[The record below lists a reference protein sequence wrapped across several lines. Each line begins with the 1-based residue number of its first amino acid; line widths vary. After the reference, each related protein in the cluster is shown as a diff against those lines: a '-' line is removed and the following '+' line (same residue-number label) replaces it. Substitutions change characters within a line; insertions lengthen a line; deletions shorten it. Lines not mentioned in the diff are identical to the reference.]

1 MGRAWRGHGERV
13 SGLGAQHTGKLQKR
27 GKIMEYKFTADNFG
41 AEVLQASTPVLVD
54 FYADWCNPCR
64 MMGPLVAK
72 VAEEYAGRI
81 KVGKC
86 NIDENMELAATYR
99 ISSIPAFVV
108 FKGGKPVATYV
119 GGMSAADLREKM
131 EQVLA

>member
-1 MGRAWRGHGERV
+1 
-13 SGLGAQHTGKLQKR
+13 
-27 GKIMEYKFTADNFG
+27 MEYKFTADNFDE
-41 AEVLQASTPVLVD
+41 EVFQASMPVLVD

-64 MMGPLVAK
+64 MMGPVVAK
-72 VAEEYAGRI
+72 MAESFEGKV

-86 NIDENMELAATYR
+86 NIDENMQLAQNYH

-108 FKGGKPVATYV
+108 FKDGKPAANYV
-119 GGMSAADLREKM
+119 GAMSEAEFRKKI